1 MLKLVTLKTLKEDYP
16 DIKLRM
22 ELPGGMDVN
31 RQSGEQIFFAIQRFL
46 VEEMSDFVSTPRFTG
61 LRTCYQLW
69 IGHWENSTRPN
80 VQGLF
85 YWLT

>member
-1 MLKLVTLKTLKEDYP
+1 MEMLKLVTLKTLKEDYP

-31 RQSGEQIFFAIQRFL
+31 RQSGEWIFFAIQGFL

-61 LRTCYQLW
+61 LRTCY
-69 IGHWENSTRPN
+69 
-80 VQGLF
+80 
-85 YWLT
+85 